1 MATDYKYT
9 VEYLKQK
16 YKNKHPWIYWLFIL
30 MIVLLIAFL
39 PIVKVEV
46 SGQSRGI
53 VRSADEDVPVKP
65 VVQGRVD
72 KVEMAVNKT
81 VRKGDTLLVISS
93 GQVSVELETQRR
105 LLSDLQ
111 NRHSDLVKLCSGV
124 CYMDSLVSLLY
135 KSDYL
140 DYNERLAELALRDS
154 ILLAELRRN
163 KQGADAGVVMM
174 YDYDQS
180 WAEYKS
186 VKAEAE
192 ILRQQKMLEWNTEKQ
207 ELEQEIINSRG
218 VIDRIEREISDY
230 VITSPIN
237 GTITDYSGLSV
248 NAFVYPG
255 ETVAR
260 ISPDSSIIVECYVQP
275 ADIAY
280 VRVGQIVRLQ
290 FDALDYN
297 QWGLGMAEV
306 VDIDNN
312 ITMEQDASYFT
323 VRCNLKTDSL
333 RLKNGYAA
341 PIRKGMTLT
350 GRFTLTERS
359 LWQLLFDKI
368 DDWFNPKLMQNV

>member
-16 YKNKHPWIYWLFIL
+16 YKNKYPWIYWLFIL

-192 ILRQQKMLEWNTEKQ
+192 IIRQQKMLEWNTEKQ

-230 VITSPIN
+230 IITSPIN

-255 ETVAR
+255 ETVAS